1 MKKYMFTMIA
11 ALLMSSAAFAQNDKK
26 ECKCGDQKDK
36 KEMVQHR
43 TDKMVKKYA
52 LDEKQ
57 AAQLLELNTKYAGKM
72 EPRGHRPHPGGKGGK
87 KVEKKTDAETG
98 ATAQQPQERKRPEI
112 TEEQKAKFE
121 AMRKEAEATR
131 KAYDAELEKILTA
144 DQFQQYQADQKKH
157 EGHGPKHGHHGP
169 KRK

>member
-11 ALLMSSAAFAQNDKK
+11 AMLMSVAAFAQNDKK
-26 ECKCGDQKDK
+26 ECKCDDQKGK

-72 EPRGHRPHPGGKGGK
+72 EPRGHRPYPDGKGDK
-87 KVEKKTDAETG
+87 KADKKTDAETG
-98 ATAQQPQERKRPEI
+98 ATAQQPQEKKRPEL

-121 AMRKEAEATR
+121 AMRKESEATR

-157 EGHGPKHGHHGP
+157 KGHGPKHGHHGP